1 MGLGDALIGGFRAG
15 FEASTYP
22 ERLRMEQEQQRLKRE
37 DELFNRAMAASQMM
51 QGIRSK
57 RDGAALQLAEITPQK
72 QHLLSML
79 PQLQDS
85 AARAAANMRLLG
97 EIGDPSVREAS
108 DTARAAVSA
117 AMAQLESYQGQEN
130 AIRGSLAQ
138 LIDAES
144 SLLPIIARA
153 AGVQHP
159 GAAPQQ
165 GQSQGQAQGGDRASM
180 GALPGFGG
188 GGRTTDRGT
197 TGKPPQQAATASS
210 PLPSGAEPIQA
221 GGAASGP
228 RGAQEPAP
236 LGQGAPQEAVT
247 PSVSKFEELK
257 ANFPQVFAGAVEDA
271 ENGRIIYPSP
281 AQEQRA
287 LQTMQGVGINPAKL
301 GYAITNSQTVKAEQ
315 GVKLKAGAAQA
326 TQAATSRSM
335 PIQLVTD
342 EAGNAQFTSWDSST
356 GQPRPAAFEQQ
367 TGNMVEGEDGVE
379 RPEWAAARP
388 GDVAG
393 TIANWTNKIEPDSP
407 IIDAINRDIAPALSS
422 YLQGIEAS
430 GAVKRKFGDTFTW
443 NFGTAEE
450 TRDRKKLSD
459 SIERMRSKM
468 GDVAALPS
476 LIPPDPVEAVES
488 FIESGAGQGTLVN
501 AAGGKKNDADRAVI
515 ELAKYLKQYA
525 DPKTGLLPEGWS
537 KKIYQII
544 SSASGGKYPEQVFGK
559 DAGAILDLLGA
570 NGKRFSRENTDIV
583 NPDKNLRGG

>member
-22 ERLRMEQEQQRLKRE
+22 ERLRMEQEQQRLQRE
-37 DELFNRAMAASQMM
+37 DALFNRAMAASQMM

-97 EIGDPSVREAS
+97 EVGDPSVREAA

-117 AMAQLESYQGQEN
+117 AMAQLEQYQGQEN

-153 AGVQHP
+153 AGVQQP

-165 GQSQGQAQGGDRASM
+165 GQAQGGERASM
-180 GALPGFGG
+180 GGLPGFGG
-188 GGRTTDRGT
+188 GGRTTDRGM
-197 TGKPPQQAATASS
+197 TGKPPQQAATAPS
-210 PLPSGAEPIQA
+210 PLPAGAEPIQA
-221 GGAASGP
+221 GGAADGP

-257 ANFPQVFAGAVEDA
+257 TRFPQVFAGATEDA
-271 ENGRIIYPSP
+271 QNGRIIYPSP

-287 LQTMQGVGINPAKL
+287 LQTMQGLKIDPAKL
-301 GYAITNSQTVKAEQ
+301 GYAITNSQTVKMEQ
-315 GVKLKAGAAQA
+315 AAKVKAGAPRT
-326 TQAATSRSM
+326 TQAATSRAM

-342 EAGNAQFTSWDSST
+342 EAGNAMFTSGADAA
-356 GQPRPAAFEQQ
+356 GNPLPVAFEQQ

-379 RPEWAAARP
+379 RPEWKAARP
-388 GDVAG
+388 SDVADVL
-393 TIANWTNKIEPDSP
+393 TNYSKQIAPDSP
-407 IIDAINRDIAPALSS
+407 LIDAVNRDIAPALGS
-422 YLQGIEAS
+422 YLQSLESS

-443 NFGTAEE
+443 NFGSAAE
-450 TRDRKKLSD
+450 TRERRKLSD
-459 SIERMRSKM
+459 SVERLRSSL
-468 GDVAALPS
+468 GEAAAIPS
-476 LIPPDPVEAVES
+476 IIPPDPVEAVES
-488 FIESGAGQGTLVN
+488 FIESGAGAGVMVN
-501 AAGGKKNDADRAVI
+501 VTGKKKTDEDRAVL
-515 ELAKYLKQYA
+515 ELANYLKQYA

-537 KKIYQII
+537 KKIYQLI